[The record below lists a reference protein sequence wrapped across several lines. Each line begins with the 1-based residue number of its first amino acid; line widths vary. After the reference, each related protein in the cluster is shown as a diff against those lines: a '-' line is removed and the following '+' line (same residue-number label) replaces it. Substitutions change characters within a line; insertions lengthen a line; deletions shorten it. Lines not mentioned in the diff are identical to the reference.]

1 MKYIK
6 LTAVLFVIS
15 LLLSACGGDGKTY
28 VIIET
33 EFGDMKA
40 ELYNETPIH
49 KENFIKLTQEG
60 FYDGT
65 LFHRIIK
72 GFMVQGG
79 DPQSKGAAA
88 GARLGGGG
96 PGYTLEAEIGAPHF
110 KGTLA
115 AARTGGASNPD
126 KRSSGSQFYV
136 VDGSPIGDA
145 QLNNQE
151 AKFNFKYNEAQRA
164 KYKEVGGTPGLDMD
178 YTVFGELVD
187 GFDVLEKIA
196 SVQKDGSD
204 RPLKDVP
211 MKVRLA
217 R

>member
-6 LTAVLFVIS
+6 LAIVPLFALAIFS
-15 LLLSACGGDGKTY
+15 SCSGDGKTY

-33 EFGDMKA
+33 EFGEMKA
-40 ELYNETPIH
+40 ELYDETPIH
-49 KENFIKLTQEG
+49 KENFVKLTKEG

-72 GFMVQGG
+72 GFMIQGG
-79 DPQSKGAAA
+79 DPQSKGAAP

-96 PGYTLEAEIGAPHF
+96 PGYMLDAEIGAPHF

-115 AARTGGASNPD
+115 AARTGGPANPD
-126 KRSSGSQFYV
+126 KKSSGSQFYIV
-136 VDGSPIGDA
+136 HGSPIGDA

-151 AKFNFKYNEAQRA
+151 AKFNFKYNEAQRT
-164 KYKEVGGTPGLDMD
+164 KYKEIGGTPGLDMD

-196 SVQKDGSD
+196 AVQKDGSD
-204 RPLKDVP
+204 RPVKDVP
-211 MKVRLA
+211 MSVRMA
-217 R
+217 N